1 MLRFTCWEQRTN
13 SRFENIGVRLDYTII
28 DPSISKHITDQTNP
42 KLRCCNYPTIKQQNR
57 KEEDGNYF
65 NSEEAALHAATASGQ
80 FEGASFDGG
89 GIVEPTKKALDS
101 QFGPNHTGII
111 YTPPSYS
118 DHVAISLWLDE
129 EWDEKYCTTTLE
141 LNRKCVKTN
150 KAQPHKAQ
158 KSISSF
164 FGKTSGGIARTSSS
178 SSRSSSIISNK
189 SNELNSGSSN
199 SSGGSSSNSTSSK
212 SIKSN
217 SNNKDIRSALKST
230 KNDGKQTNTAKR
242 KSTECL
248 KSSSQKKKGTLHSF
262 FNSVLLKKDKV
273 ELNKE

>member
-1 MLRFTCWEQRTN
+1 MSCDRFTCWEQRTN

-28 DPSISKHITDQTNP
+28 DPSISKHITDQANP
-42 KLRCCNYPTIKQQNR
+42 KLRCCNFPEKQKQQ
-57 KEEDGNYF
+57 KEEIVEESDDYF

-101 QFGPNHTGII
+101 QFGPKHTGIV

-129 EWDEKYCTTTLE
+129 EWDEKCCNNMLE
-141 LNRKCVKTN
+141 LDGKCTKTK

-164 FGKTSGGIARTSSS
+164 FGKASGGIARTTSSS
-178 SSRSSSIISNK
+178 SSSVSNK
-189 SNELNSGSSN
+189 SSNLKSGSSS
-199 SSGGSSSNSTSSK
+199 SSGGSSSNSASTISN
-212 SIKSN
+212 KSN
-217 SNNKDIRSALKST
+217 SNREDIRSAWKGT
-230 KNDGKQTNTAKR
+230 MKNEKKTSTAKR
-242 KSTECL
+242 KATESV
-248 KSSSQKKKGTLHSF
+248 KSSSQKKKGTIQSF
-262 FNSVLLKKDKV
+262 FKK
-273 ELNKE
+273 